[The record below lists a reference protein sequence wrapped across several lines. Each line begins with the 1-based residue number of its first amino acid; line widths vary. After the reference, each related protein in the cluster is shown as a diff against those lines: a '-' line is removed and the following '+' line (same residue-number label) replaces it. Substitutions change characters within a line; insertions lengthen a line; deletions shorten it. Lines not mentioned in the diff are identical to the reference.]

1 MKLTNV
7 ILVFAAAAAGC
18 ATDRQTAQTPE
29 AAPAAAAEAPLKV
42 AVYADR
48 GPSGIGA
55 AEWYRIV
62 RDSPQ
67 MTLKL
72 VDGAAVRAGALAG
85 QDLFVMPGG
94 SSSNEFVSLG
104 LEGVAKM
111 KEFVRGG
118 GAYLG
123 TCAGCCLLMDGPPH
137 RAKMM
142 PWNTTGSEPDLFYPF
157 VDLNEKGAKALG
169 LKSGRHQIRYH
180 GGPFL
185 RPTTNVIDGASFE
198 LWGTLDSEMTY
209 RGKIKPA
216 KRIHGSGVVL
226 GGTYGK
232 GRVFVT
238 SLHPEYYATTHYV
251 VVAAIRWL
259 TGRTVEIPRPHRH
272 RGDIALGYIVGGI
285 GGVKDAETVLRV
297 SEIPGVDFQ
306 AINGDDIW
314 VERLAHLDVLAAPGG
329 FGKKTSKA
337 TKDAVQE
344 FLARGGKLFTLNA
357 KAAPKG
363 SVVCS
368 SRDDLVRKISEMR

>member
-1 MKLTNV
+1 MSFMEK
-7 ILVFAAAAAGC
+7 I
-18 ATDRQTAQTPE
+18 
-29 AAPAAAAEAPLKV
+29 
-42 AVYADR
+42 
-48 GPSGIGA
+48 
-55 AEWYRIV
+55 
-62 RDSPQ
+62 
-67 MTLKL
+67 
-72 VDGAAVRAGALAG
+72 
-85 QDLFVMPGG
+85 
-94 SSSNEFVSLG
+94 
-104 LEGVAKM
+104 
-111 KEFVRGG
+111 
-118 GAYLG
+118 
-123 TCAGCCLLMDGPPH
+123 
-137 RAKMM
+137 
-142 PWNTTGSEPDLFYPF
+142 F

-185 RPTTNVIDGASFE
+185 RPTTNVIDGAAFE

-238 SLHPEYYATTHYV
+238 SLHPEYYQATHYV

-272 RGDIALGYIVGGI
+272 KGDLALGYIVGKI
-285 GGVKDAETVLRV
+285 GGIKDAETVLRL
-297 SEIPGVDFQ
+297 SSIDGVDFQ

-329 FGKKTSKA
+329 FGKKTSAVTKA
-337 TKDAVQE
+337 AVE
-344 FLARGGKLFTLNA
+344 AFIARGGKLFTLNA

-363 SVVCS
+363 GIVCS
-368 SRDDLVRKISEMR
+368 SRDDLVNKISALR